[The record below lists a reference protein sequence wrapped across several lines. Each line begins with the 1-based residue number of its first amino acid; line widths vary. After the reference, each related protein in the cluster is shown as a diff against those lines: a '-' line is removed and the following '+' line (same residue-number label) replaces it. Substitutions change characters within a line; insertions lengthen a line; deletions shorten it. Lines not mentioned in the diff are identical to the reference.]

1 MRVGRPFGIPPRAT
15 CPKRTDREAIL
26 RASGS
31 GSPESVANR
40 HLARD
45 WGGLVA
51 DGRDLARRHR
61 RPWAE
66 ELLEMS
72 DVVRLDHEIRRVLRE
87 RQPIAVDLD
96 VLRFAVEERFR
107 SPFAVRAIVRRVRL
121 LDVEEHPEA
130 SPSRGAPPRERP
142 QLHWVVRLQGY

>member
-1 MRVGRPFGIPPRAT
+1 MSEADTFALDIP
-15 CPKRTDREAIL
+15 DREAIL
-26 RASGS
+26 RAPGS
-31 GSPESVANR
+31 GSPESVVNW

-66 ELLEMS
+66 ELLEMR

-96 VLRFAVEERFR
+96 VLRCAIEERR
-107 SPFAVRAIVRRVRL
+107 RAPFAVRAILGRVCL
-121 LDVEEHPEA
+121 LDVEEHPEGLPVSWRPLA
-130 SPSRGAPPRERP
+130 PVAVAEIVVLPSPEA
-142 QLHWVVRLQGY
+142 